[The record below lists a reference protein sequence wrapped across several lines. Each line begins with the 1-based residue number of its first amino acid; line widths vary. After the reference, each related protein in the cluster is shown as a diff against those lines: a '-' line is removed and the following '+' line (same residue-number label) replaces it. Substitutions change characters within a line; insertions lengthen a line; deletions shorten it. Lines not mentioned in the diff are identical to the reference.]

1 MGDESGGAWL
11 RGFRDGYEKIFV
23 KEWSPFVGAVLL
35 VLVIVSLMVSGLLW
49 GVFGGV
55 KFWGDWINNLIGL
68 GPALGIPGELE
79 GFLSHRMSLMNI
91 LLVPGGVHRRLA
103 VATVFP
109 QSAAPAGICLGRAR
123 WRHDGHRRGVGRRLH
138 HRRLL

>member
-11 RGFRDGYEKIFV
+11 RGLRDDYEKIFV

-35 VLVIVSLMVSGLLW
+35 VLVIVSLMVSGLFW

-68 GPALGIPGELE
+68 GPVVGIP
-79 GFLSHRMSLMNI
+79 
-91 LLVPGGVHRRLA
+91 
-103 VATVFP
+103 
-109 QSAAPAGICLGRAR
+109 
-123 WRHDGHRRGVGRRLH
+123 
-138 HRRLL
+138 